1 MAPADSPAAR
11 REALLGWAAEVFAA
25 RGFRD
30 ATIREICQ
38 RAGANVA
45 AIHYHFGDKE
55 RLYAEV
61 LSSTS
66 REAAR
71 AQDRQASPSAA
82 TPEQRLA
89 EYIRSFLA
97 RVLAAG
103 RESIHG
109 RLMTREMVEP
119 TAALDRVVD
128 EFIRPQ
134 AEALRGLIAEIVG
147 PGVSREDLGLL
158 VMSVV
163 SQIVFYKHCDPVIR
177 RLHRA
182 EGRDLPDL
190 ETLATHIT
198 RFTLAALRQ
207 LASSHHP
214 PSAARPCST
223 SP

>member
-1 MAPADSPAAR
+1 MEVPGTISPTESPAAT
-11 REALLGWAAEVFAA
+11 REALLASAAEVFAE

-61 LSSTS
+61 LSDTS
-66 REAAR
+66 REATLAHSV
-71 AQDRQASPSAA
+71 QHVPAA
-82 TPEQRLA
+82 TSPELRLA

-119 TAALDRVVD
+119 TAALDRVVH

-134 AEALRGLIAEIVG
+134 AEALRELIAEIVG
-147 PGVSREDLGLL
+147 PGFTREELGLL

-163 SQIVFYKHCDPVIR
+163 SQIVFYKHCDPVLQ

-182 EGRDLPDL
+182 EGRDLPDP

-198 RFTLAALRQ
+198 RFTLAALHE
-207 LASSHHP
+207 LAAQRRPTP
-214 PSAARPCST
+214 PC
-223 SP
+223 